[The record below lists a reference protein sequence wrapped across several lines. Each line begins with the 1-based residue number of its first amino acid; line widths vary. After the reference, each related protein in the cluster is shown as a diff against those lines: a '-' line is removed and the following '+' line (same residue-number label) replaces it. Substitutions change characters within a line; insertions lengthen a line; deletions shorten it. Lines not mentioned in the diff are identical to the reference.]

1 MHSDPLRRAAES
13 RKTARVALADMR
25 KRAGMLVALAL
36 ALPGLWF
43 VVDATRRASYATLG
57 RDQGI
62 FQYIAWAVR
71 QGDVLYRDIRDVNG
85 PVITMVHIVFQWLG
99 GEDEHRFR
107 VLDLVVSGLAY
118 AIAGALIANKAWIG
132 ERFAWALG
140 AWTALSAQYLVYG
153 FWDTAQRESFIG
165 WFVVVSIALGY
176 ATESVRSRSG
186 MIAVALAGALSFV
199 PWLAKPTFALVTVV
213 QMLAF
218 AFESDRKRR
227 LALFAAGGAVGLLFP
242 LFFMLIHADIGA
254 WMTIT
259 FHDVPAMYR
268 FIWPRP
274 ASVILGLPGY
284 AQTIAIAVAT
294 TLGTLGLIVYRVLP
308 RRALPIALL
317 PVIGIVSMLIQAKGF
332 PYHFHLITLGTTFA
346 WLTAAAALRDRWPIV
361 AFVGALVVGVHA
373 ARIIRV
379 SAYPDVPAHGQID
392 DPTYLANFNRVDY
405 FPAQMREAAALV
417 RAKTKPSDRV
427 QTYGMDAYVLFLARR
442 LSATPYIYAYDLN
455 MDWALRG
462 AYDEGGIHPTEA
474 QQEVIRAMRTA
485 HRQDFDARIRSQ
497 PPAAFIL
504 VSLSPLMSSQDALE
518 DFATQCPDTEWAM
531 REYYTD
537 LGGHPTDVWLRS
549 ETAPPRFPLEMP

>member
-1 MHSDPLRRAAES
+1 
-13 RKTARVALADMR
+13 
-25 KRAGMLVALAL
+25 MLVALAL
-36 ALPGLWF
+36 TLPGLWF
-43 VVDATRRASYATLG
+43 VLDATRRASFAALG

-107 VLDLVVSGLAY
+107 ILDLLATGLAY
-118 AIAGALIANKAWIG
+118 AIAGSLIATKGRIG
-132 ERFAWALG
+132 ERLLWALG

-153 FWDTAQRESFIG
+153 SWDTAQRESFIG

-176 ATESVRSRSG
+176 ATESVRSRNG
-186 MIAVALAGALSFV
+186 MAGIALAGALSFV

-213 QMLAF
+213 QVLAF

-227 LALFAAGGAVGLLFP
+227 LALFLAGGGVGLLFP
-242 LFFMLIHADIGA
+242 LFFMLLHADIGA
-254 WMTIT
+254 WLTIT

-274 ASVILGLPGY
+274 AAVIFSLPGY
-284 AQTIAIAVAT
+284 AQTIEVAVAT
-294 TLGTLGLIVYRVLP
+294 TFGTLALIVYRVLP

-317 PVIGIVSMLIQAKGF
+317 PSIGIVSMLVQAKGF

-346 WLTAAAALRDRWPIV
+346 WLTAAAALRERWPIV
-361 AFVGALVVGVHA
+361 AFVGALLVGVHA
-373 ARIIRV
+373 ARLLRV
-379 SAYPDVPAHGQID
+379 PPYPEVPPNGQSE
-392 DPTYLANFNRVDY
+392 DPSYLAWYNRVDY
-405 FPAQMREAAALV
+405 FPVQMREAAALV
-417 RAKTKPSDRV
+417 RDKTKPTDRV

-485 HRQDFDARIRSQ
+485 HRQDFDARIRAH
-497 PPAAFIL
+497 PPAAFVL

-537 LGGHPTDVWLRS
+537 LGGHPTSVWLRS
-549 ETAPPRFPLEMP
+549 ETAPATFPLEKP